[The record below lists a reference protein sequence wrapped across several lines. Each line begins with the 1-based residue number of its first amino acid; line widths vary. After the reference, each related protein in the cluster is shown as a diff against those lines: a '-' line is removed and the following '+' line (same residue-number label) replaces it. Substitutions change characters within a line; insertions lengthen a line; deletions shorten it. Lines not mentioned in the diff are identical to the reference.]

1 MRRSTFVVLL
11 IVTMAITIF
20 TTGRV
25 SSAQDDTLNI
35 PANTVIRGTPG
46 DVVELGRIP
55 VDSSRAGPLCTW
67 QATVTNQTSVHPN
80 SDILLESNG
89 TTLVLADV
97 EATPNKITSNS
108 GSVWLADEVVVS
120 VRLGPAGLFSGRM
133 VVRIDYSNCPP
144 ETTGTTQGVSTTQAV
159 TTTESVSTTQA
170 VTTTEGVSTTQ
181 AVTTTEGVSTTQ
193 AVSTTE
199 TTQAPTTPT
208 VVETSTAT
216 TEDTQVEGPEV
227 SATDTSVVSTTA
239 ETVAPPTT
247 AAPSTTGTEEL
258 PVTGSEL
265 TIPLLVSGSL
275 ILAAGLVLISGVR
288 RRQA

>member
-159 TTTESVSTTQA
+159 
-170 VTTTEGVSTTQ
+170 
-181 AVTTTEGVSTTQ
+181 
-193 AVSTTE
+193 STTE